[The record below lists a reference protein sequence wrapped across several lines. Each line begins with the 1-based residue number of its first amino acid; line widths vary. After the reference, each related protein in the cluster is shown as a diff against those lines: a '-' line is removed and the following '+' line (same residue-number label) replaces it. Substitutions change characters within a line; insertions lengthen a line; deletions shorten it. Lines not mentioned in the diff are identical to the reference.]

1 MPLYDLM
8 LLIDPAAPSDRHE
21 TILDDV
27 RGRIDKGGKIV
38 NTQEWGTRRMTFEI
52 NHQPEADYH
61 LLQFETAEG
70 GELLNQLD
78 HSLKITDGVLRH
90 RLIRIKEGTPP
101 PPIPRSEGRQ
111 AVADAPPLP
120 AEAQPGEAP
129 AADAPAVEAPAVEA
143 AAPEAPAPAA
153 AEPTPEA
160 PEAPEAPA
168 EEPAAEPEA
177 AAAVEAPAEPPADQ
191 DEASPDAPAAG

>member
-21 TILDDV
+21 TILNDV
-27 RGRIDKGGKIV
+27 RGMLDKGGTIV

-61 LLQFETAEG
+61 LLQFEAAEG
-70 GELLNQLD
+70 GELLNQID

-90 RLIRIKEGTPP
+90 RLIKIKPGTPA

-111 AVADAPPLP
+111 SVADAPPLP
-120 AEAQPGEAP
+120 EG
-129 AADAPAVEAPAVEA
+129 ADATPAVEAPAADSTAAEA
-143 AAPEAPAPAA
+143 PAAPEAPAPEAPA
-153 AEPTPEA
+153 AETPTAETP
-160 PEAPEAPA
+160 APEAPA
-168 EEPAAEPEA
+168 EP
-177 AAAVEAPAEPPADQ
+177 EAPAPAPEEPTPVPADQ
-191 DEASPDAPAAG
+191 DQGAQDAPAAA

>member
-101 PPIPRSEGRQ
+101 PPIPRSEGRHS
-111 AVADAPPLP
+111 VADAPPLP
-120 AEAQPGEAP
+120 ADGQP
-129 AADAPAVEAPAVEA
+129 
-143 AAPEAPAPAA
+143 APEAPA
-153 AEPTPEA
+153 AEPAPEA
-160 PEAPEAPA
+160 PEAPEAVPT
-168 EEPAAEPEA
+168 EVPAAEPEA
-177 AAAVEAPAEPPADQ
+177 TAAVEAPAEPTADQ

>member
-21 TILDDV
+21 SILNDV
-27 RGRIDKGGKIV
+27 RGMLDKGGTIV

-61 LLQFETAEG
+61 LLQFEAAEG
-70 GELLNQLD
+70 GELLNQID

-90 RLIRIKEGTPP
+90 RLIKIKPGTPA

-111 AVADAPPLP
+111 SVADAPPLP
-120 AEAQPGEAP
+120 ADG
-129 AADAPAVEAPAVEA
+129 ADAPAAADAAP
-143 AAPEAPAPAA
+143 APEAPAPEAPA
-153 AEPTPEA
+153 AETSPPA
-160 PEAPEAPA
+160 PETPAEPEAPA
-168 EEPAAEPEA
+168 PAPEEPTQ
-177 AAAVEAPAEPPADQ
+177 VPADQ
-191 DEASPDAPAAG
+191 DQGAQDAPAAG